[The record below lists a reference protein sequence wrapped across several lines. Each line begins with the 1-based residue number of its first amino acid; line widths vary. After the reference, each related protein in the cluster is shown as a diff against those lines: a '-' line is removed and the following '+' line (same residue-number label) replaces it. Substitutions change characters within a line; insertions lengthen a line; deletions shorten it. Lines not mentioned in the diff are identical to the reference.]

1 MHATY
6 TTVYTLEKDCPI
18 DVAFL
23 CPSCG
28 APIVCTFHA
37 HLEIVRGDTAF
48 RGDAIDPIETMS
60 VRAKLAEIRRIEACR
75 TSRQVLQNGVLSIDG
90 GSTGC
95 TVKSWLSHH
104 IFPCPNCGHRA
115 PWQEPSATR
124 ALEILPDKSF
134 PTVFHQTA
142 DAVAWARKE
151 AVSYIG
157 RFKANHRPRA
167 YAMDA
172 VLLSRRQQELLRQK
186 AVLPEAARCAEAI
199 KERDRLTVQ
208 RRLAGAFAFQE
219 KSALKKKIQTL
230 NTEIPVLER
239 ARSDRQRQLETDLA
253 DCSAALRKACC
264 AAFGYANTFAAVTN
278 DSVTCYIPE
287 PNPIPPEILALARV
301 FGIDVQSG
309 VPEEGRRA

>member
-6 TTVYTLEKDCPI
+6 TTVYTLKKDCPI

-37 HLEIVRGDTAF
+37 HLEIERADTAF

-60 VRAKLAEIRRIEACR
+60 VRAKQAEIRRIEACR
-75 TSRQVLQNGVLSIDG
+75 TARQVLQSGVLSIDG

-95 TVKSWLSHH
+95 SVKSWLSHH

-134 PTVFHQTA
+134 PTVFHQAA

-172 VLLSRRQQELLRQK
+172 VLLAKQQQELLRQK

-219 KSALKKKIQTL
+219 KSALKKKIQAL
-230 NTEIPVLER
+230 NAEIPALER

-253 DCSAALRKACC
+253 DCSAALRKARC
-264 AAFGYANTFAAVTN
+264 AAFGYATTFEAITN
-278 DSVTCYIPE
+278 DSATCYIPE
-287 PNPIPPEILALARV
+287 PNPIPPEILALARA
-301 FGIDVQSG
+301 FDIDVPPAVS
-309 VPEEGRRA
+309 ESRRA